1 MENEDTKLPQK
12 EGQGVD
18 MEPINEF
25 DQNHFYETDHID
37 KEHFA
42 EQNRSKEDLGYQ
54 EISGTASMADR
65 VIEEET
71 IHELIDNSRRHDH
84 HAAEAET
91 GVGTHHNEHKSIEN
105 REDKALEN
113 GL

>member
-1 MENEDTKLPQK
+1 MENEDTKQPQK
-12 EGQGVD
+12 DGQGVD

-54 EISGTASMADR
+54 EISGTASIADR
-65 VIEEET
+65 IADEEKLHQKEVHLPSKNQYT
-71 IHELIDNSRRHDH
+71 PTKEDGDKLMD
-84 HAAEAET
+84 
-91 GVGTHHNEHKSIEN
+91 VGRAPDS
-105 REDKALEN
+105 
-113 GL
+113 